1 MTDRETIIQALL
13 TIPQLK
19 PQQIQDVTIKDT
31 GTIGVILSL
40 PPIDPNFRDSLVQ
53 QCKAKIMPIE
63 GVKDVWV
70 KIGVA
75 LPTQAEKPGGVAQVK
90 HIIAVSSGKGGVGKT
105 SVSVNLAVSLAE
117 MGYKVGL
124 MDADIYGPN
133 VPLMLG
139 MDSASLWVE
148 RDDAGNEIVEPAF
161 NYGVKM
167 ISMAFLI
174 DRDQPVMWR
183 GPMLDGMVKKFL
195 HQAKWGSLDFLVV
208 DMPPGT
214 GDVQISLAQSVPLT
228 GAIVVTTPQTVAL
241 LDARKGLKMFQNLN
255 IPILGIVENM
265 SYFVPPDLP
274 DRQYDIFGSGGGTKT
289 ATELGIPILG
299 CVPLEI
305 SLRESSDRGIPMV
318 LAHPDS
324 KSSQA
329 IRQVAQNLVG
339 IVAVNSESRA

>member
-1 MTDRETIIQALL
+1 MIDREAILAVLQ

-19 PQQIQDVTIKDT
+19 PEQIEDISIKDT

-40 PPIDPNFRDSLVQ
+40 PPIDPNLRDAIVQ
-53 QCKAKIMPIE
+53 QCKAKVLPIE

-75 LPTQAEKPGGVAQVK
+75 LPKEKEKPGGVAQVR

-105 SVSVNLAVSLAE
+105 SVAVNLAVALADL
-117 MGYKVGL
+117 GYKVGL

-148 RDDAGNEIVEPAF
+148 RDDAGNEVVEPAF

-195 HQAKWGSLDFLVV
+195 HQAKWGELDFLIV

-289 ATELGIPILG
+289 AQELGIPLLG
-299 CVPLEI
+299 CIPLEMA
-305 SLRESSDRGIPMV
+305 LRESSDRGIPMV
-318 LAHPDS
+318 LSHPQS
-324 KSSQA
+324 PSAQA
-329 IRQVAQNLVG
+329 IRQVAQSLLDRVLSN
-339 IVAVNSESRA
+339 

>member
-1 MTDRETIIQALL
+1 MTDRQTILQALS
-13 TIPQLK
+13 TIPLLK
-19 PQQIQDVTIKDT
+19 PHQIEDVTIKDT
-31 GTIGVILSL
+31 GTIGIILSL
-40 PPIDPNFRDSLVQ
+40 PPIDPNLRDAIVQ
-53 QCKAKIMPIE
+53 QCKAKVMPLE

-75 LPTQAEKPGGVAQVK
+75 LPRAEEKLGGVARVK

-105 SVSVNLAVSLAE
+105 SVAVNLAVALAE
-117 MGYKVGL
+117 MGYQVGL

-139 MDSASLWVE
+139 MQEASLWVE
-148 RDDAGNEIVEPAF
+148 RDEQGQEVVEPAF

-174 DRDQPVMWR
+174 DREQPVMWR

-195 HQAKWGSLDFLVV
+195 HQAKWGELDFLLV

-241 LDARKGLKMFQNLN
+241 LDARKGLRMFQNLRV
-255 IPILGIVENM
+255 PILGIVENM

-289 ATELGIPILG
+289 AQELGIPLLG
-299 CVPLEI
+299 CIPLEMQ
-305 SLRESSDRGIPMV
+305 LRESSDKGVPMV
-318 LAHPDS
+318 LAHPQS
-324 KSSQA
+324 ASAQA
-329 IRQVAQNLVG
+329 IKQVAQALCGKVF
-339 IVAVNSESRA
+339 ADREMAK

>member
-1 MTDRETIIQALL
+1 MIDPDAIREALQ

-19 PQQIQDVTIKDT
+19 PQQIEDITIKET

-40 PPIDPNFRDSLVQ
+40 PPIDPNLRDSIVQ
-53 QCKAKIMPIE
+53 QCKDKVLPIE

-75 LPTQAEKPGGVAQVK
+75 LPQAKEKPGGVAQVR

-105 SVSVNLAVSLAE
+105 SVSVNLAVALADL
-117 MGYKVGL
+117 GYQVGL

-148 RDDAGNEIVEPAF
+148 RDDHGNEMVEPAF

-195 HQAKWGSLDFLVV
+195 HQAKWGSLDFLIV

-289 ATELGIPILG
+289 AQELGIPILG
-299 CVPLEI
+299 CIPLEMA
-305 SLRESSDRGIPMV
+305 LRESSDRGVPMV
-318 LAHPDS
+318 LAHPEG

-329 IRQVAQNLVG
+329 IKLVAKQLADRVLKHPLP
-339 IVAVNSESRA
+339 

>member
-1 MTDRETIIQALL
+1 MIDREAILAALQ

-19 PQQIQDVTIKDT
+19 PEQIEDISIKDT

-40 PPIDPNFRDSLVQ
+40 PPIDPNLRDAIVQ
-53 QCKAKIMPIE
+53 QCKAKVLPIE

-75 LPTQAEKPGGVAQVK
+75 LPKEKEKPGGVVQVR

-105 SVSVNLAVSLAE
+105 SVAVNLAVALADL
-117 MGYKVGL
+117 GYKVGL

-148 RDDAGNEIVEPAF
+148 RDDAGNEVVEPAF

-195 HQAKWGSLDFLVV
+195 HQAKWGELDFLIV

-289 ATELGIPILG
+289 AQELGIPLLG
-299 CVPLEI
+299 CIPLEMA
-305 SLRESSDRGIPMV
+305 LRESSDRGIPMV
-318 LAHPDS
+318 LAYPQS
-324 KSSQA
+324 PSAQA
-329 IRQVAQNLVG
+329 IRQVAQSLLDRVLSN
-339 IVAVNSESRA
+339 

>member
-1 MTDRETIIQALL
+1 MTDRQTILQALS
-13 TIPQLK
+13 TIPLLK
-19 PQQIQDVTIKDT
+19 PHQIEDVTIKDT
-31 GTIGVILSL
+31 GTIGIILSL
-40 PPIDPNFRDSLVQ
+40 PPIDPNLRDAIVQ
-53 QCKAKIMPIE
+53 QCKAKVMPLE

-75 LPTQAEKPGGVAQVK
+75 LPKAEEKPGGVARVK

-105 SVSVNLAVSLAE
+105 SVAVNLAVALAE
-117 MGYKVGL
+117 MGYQVGL

-139 MDSASLWVE
+139 MQDASLWVE
-148 RDDAGNEIVEPAF
+148 RDEQGQEVVEPAF

-195 HQAKWGSLDFLVV
+195 HQAKWGELDFLLV

-241 LDARKGLKMFQNLN
+241 LDARKGLRMFQNLRV
-255 IPILGIVENM
+255 PILGIVENM

-274 DRQYDIFGSGGGTKT
+274 DRQYDIFGSGGGSKT
-289 ATELGIPILG
+289 AQELGIPLLG
-299 CVPLEI
+299 CIPLEMQ
-305 SLRESSDRGIPMV
+305 LRESSDKGVPMV
-318 LAHPDS
+318 LAQPQS
-324 KSSQA
+324 ASAQA
-329 IRQVAQNLVG
+329 IKQVAQALCGKVC
-339 IVAVNSESRA
+339 ADREMAK

>member
-1 MTDRETIIQALL
+1 MIDREAILAALQ

-19 PQQIQDVTIKDT
+19 PEQIEDISIKDT

-40 PPIDPNFRDSLVQ
+40 PPIDPNLRDAIVQ
-53 QCKAKIMPIE
+53 QCKAKVLPIE

-75 LPTQAEKPGGVAQVK
+75 LPKEKEKPGGVVQVR

-105 SVSVNLAVSLAE
+105 SVAVNLAVALADL
-117 MGYKVGL
+117 GYKVGL

-148 RDDAGNEIVEPAF
+148 RDDAGNEVVEPAF

-167 ISMAFLI
+167 ISMGFLI

-195 HQAKWGSLDFLVV
+195 HQAKWGELDFLIV

-289 ATELGIPILG
+289 AQELGIPLLG
-299 CVPLEI
+299 CIPLEMA
-305 SLRESSDRGIPMV
+305 LRESSDRGIPMV
-318 LAHPDS
+318 LAYPQS
-324 KSSQA
+324 PSAQA
-329 IRQVAQNLVG
+329 IRQVAQSLLDRVLSN
-339 IVAVNSESRA
+339 

>member
-1 MTDRETIIQALL
+1 MTDRETILQALH
-13 TIPQLK
+13 TISLIK
-19 PQQIQDVTIKDT
+19 PEQIEDVTIKDT
-31 GTIGVILSL
+31 GTVGIILSL
-40 PPIDPNFRDSLVQ
+40 PPIDPNLRDAIVQ
-53 QCKAKIMPIE
+53 QCKAKVMPLE

-75 LPTQAEKPGGVAQVK
+75 LPSVREPVGGVAQVQ

-105 SVSVNLAVSLAE
+105 SVAVNLAVALAE

-124 MDADIYGPN
+124 LDADIYGPN

-139 MDSASLWVE
+139 MQDASLWVE
-148 RDDAGNEIVEPAF
+148 RDEQGQEVVEPAF

-183 GPMLDGMVKKFL
+183 GPMLDGMLKKFL
-195 HQAKWGSLDFLVV
+195 HQAKWGELDFLLV

-241 LDARKGLKMFQNLN
+241 LDARKGLRMFQNLRV
-255 IPILGIVENM
+255 PILGIVENM

-289 ATELGIPILG
+289 AKELGIPLLG
-299 CVPLEI
+299 CIPLEMQ
-305 SLRESSDRGIPMV
+305 LRESSDKGVPMV
-318 LAHPDS
+318 LAQPQS
-324 KSSQA
+324 PSAQA
-329 IRQVAQNLVG
+329 LKQVAQALCQRVF
-339 IVAVNSESRA
+339 AP

>member
-1 MTDRETIIQALL
+1 MSMIDRAAILAALQ

-19 PQQIQDVTIKDT
+19 PEQIEDISIKDT

-40 PPIDPNFRDSLVQ
+40 PPIDPNLRDAIVQ
-53 QCKAKIMPIE
+53 QCKAKVLPIE

-75 LPTQAEKPGGVAQVK
+75 LPKEKEKPGGVAQVR

-105 SVSVNLAVSLAE
+105 SVAVNLAVALADL
-117 MGYKVGL
+117 GYKVGL

-148 RDDAGNEIVEPAF
+148 RDDAGNEVVEPAF

-195 HQAKWGSLDFLVV
+195 HQAKWGELDFLIV

-289 ATELGIPILG
+289 AQELGIPLLG
-299 CVPLEI
+299 CIPLEMA
-305 SLRESSDRGIPMV
+305 LRESSDRGIPMV
-318 LAHPDS
+318 LSHPQS
-324 KSSQA
+324 PSAQA
-329 IRQVAQNLVG
+329 IRQVAQSLLDRVLSN
-339 IVAVNSESRA
+339 

>member
-1 MTDRETIIQALL
+1 MIDREAILAALQ

-19 PQQIQDVTIKDT
+19 PTQIEDISIKDT

-40 PPIDPNFRDSLVQ
+40 PPIDPNLRDAIVQ
-53 QCKAKIMPIE
+53 QCKAKVLPIE

-75 LPTQAEKPGGVAQVK
+75 LPKEKEKPGGVAQVR

-105 SVSVNLAVSLAE
+105 SVAVNLAVALADL
-117 MGYKVGL
+117 GYKVGL

-148 RDDAGNEIVEPAF
+148 RDDAGNEVVEPAF

-195 HQAKWGSLDFLVV
+195 HQAKWGELDFLIV

-289 ATELGIPILG
+289 AQELGIPLLG
-299 CVPLEI
+299 CIPLEMA
-305 SLRESSDRGIPMV
+305 LRESSDRGIPMV
-318 LAHPDS
+318 LSHPQS
-324 KSSQA
+324 PSAQA
-329 IRQVAQNLVG
+329 IRQVAQSLLDRVLSN
-339 IVAVNSESRA
+339 

>member
-1 MTDRETIIQALL
+1 MYRLPMIDREAILAALQ

-19 PQQIQDVTIKDT
+19 PEQIEDISIKDT

-40 PPIDPNFRDSLVQ
+40 PPIDPNLRDAIVQ
-53 QCKAKIMPIE
+53 QCKAKVLPIE

-75 LPTQAEKPGGVAQVK
+75 LPKEKEKPGGVAQVR

-105 SVSVNLAVSLAE
+105 SVAVNLAVALADL
-117 MGYKVGL
+117 GYKVGL

-139 MDSASLWVE
+139 MGGASLWVE
-148 RDDAGNEIVEPAF
+148 RDDAGNEVVEPAF

-195 HQAKWGSLDFLVV
+195 HQAKWGELDFLIV

-289 ATELGIPILG
+289 SQELGIPLLG
-299 CVPLEI
+299 CIPLEMA
-305 SLRESSDRGIPMV
+305 LRESSDRGIPMV
-318 LAHPDS
+318 LAHPQS
-324 KSSQA
+324 PSAQA
-329 IRQVAQNLVG
+329 IRQVAQSLLDRVLSN
-339 IVAVNSESRA
+339 

>member
-1 MTDRETIIQALL
+1 MSMIDRAAILAALQ

-19 PQQIQDVTIKDT
+19 PEQIEDISIKDT

-40 PPIDPNFRDSLVQ
+40 PPIDPNLRDAIVQ
-53 QCKAKIMPIE
+53 QCKGKVLPIE

-75 LPTQAEKPGGVAQVK
+75 LPKEKEKPGGVAQVR

-105 SVSVNLAVSLAE
+105 SVAVNLAVALADL
-117 MGYKVGL
+117 GYKVGL

-148 RDDAGNEIVEPAF
+148 RDDAGNEVVEPAF

-195 HQAKWGSLDFLVV
+195 HQAKWGELDFLIV

-289 ATELGIPILG
+289 AQELGIPLLG
-299 CVPLEI
+299 CIPLEMA
-305 SLRESSDRGIPMV
+305 LRESSDRGIPMV
-318 LAHPDS
+318 LSHPQS
-324 KSSQA
+324 PSAQA
-329 IRQVAQNLVG
+329 IRQVAQSLLDRVLSN
-339 IVAVNSESRA
+339 

>member
-1 MTDRETIIQALL
+1 MIDREAILAALQ

-19 PQQIQDVTIKDT
+19 PEQIEDISIKDT

-40 PPIDPNFRDSLVQ
+40 PPIDPNLRDAIVQ
-53 QCKAKIMPIE
+53 QCKAKVLPIE

-75 LPTQAEKPGGVAQVK
+75 LPKEKEKPGGVAQVR

-105 SVSVNLAVSLAE
+105 SVAVNLAVALADL
-117 MGYKVGL
+117 GYKVGL

-148 RDDAGNEIVEPAF
+148 RDDAGNEVVEPAF

-195 HQAKWGSLDFLVV
+195 HQAKWGELDFLIV

-289 ATELGIPILG
+289 AQELGIPLLG
-299 CVPLEI
+299 CIPLEMA
-305 SLRESSDRGIPMV
+305 LRESSDRGIPMV
-318 LAHPDS
+318 LAYPQS
-324 KSSQA
+324 PSAQA
-329 IRQVAQNLVG
+329 IRQVAQSLLDRVLSN
-339 IVAVNSESRA
+339 

>member
-1 MTDRETIIQALL
+1 MIDREAILAALQ

-19 PQQIQDVTIKDT
+19 PEQIEDISIKDT

-40 PPIDPNFRDSLVQ
+40 PPIDPNLRDAIVQ
-53 QCKAKIMPIE
+53 QCKAKVLPIE

-75 LPTQAEKPGGVAQVK
+75 LPKEKEKPGGVAQVR

-105 SVSVNLAVSLAE
+105 SVAVNLAVALADL
-117 MGYKVGL
+117 GYKVGL

-148 RDDAGNEIVEPAF
+148 RDDAGNEVVEPAF

-195 HQAKWGSLDFLVV
+195 HQAKWGELDFLIV

-289 ATELGIPILG
+289 AQELGIPLLG
-299 CVPLEI
+299 CIPLEMA
-305 SLRESSDRGIPMV
+305 LRESSDRGMPMV
-318 LAHPDS
+318 LAYPQS
-324 KSSQA
+324 PSAQA
-329 IRQVAQNLVG
+329 IRQVAQSLLDRVLSN
-339 IVAVNSESRA
+339 